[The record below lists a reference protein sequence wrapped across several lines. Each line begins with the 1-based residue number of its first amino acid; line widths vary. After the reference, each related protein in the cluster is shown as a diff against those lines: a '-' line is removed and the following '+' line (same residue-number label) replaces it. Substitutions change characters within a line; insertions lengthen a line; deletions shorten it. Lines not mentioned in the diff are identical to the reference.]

1 MGRPRACC
9 GQAVGWAGY
18 ALTRY
23 GSPWAGHGLGPSWA
37 RPDMGWA
44 RHVLTMVWAVHVLA
58 MVWAGLS
65 MGCAAMVWDGH

>member
-1 MGRPRACC
+1 
-9 GQAVGWAGY
+9 
-18 ALTRY
+18 
-23 GSPWAGHGLGPSWA
+23 
-37 RPDMGWA
+37 MGWA